1 MVCLVFLDSLDQRE
15 TQEFLAAV
23 AFPETLEILDP
34 LAPLVTPVYLQL
46 PLW

>member
-15 TQEFLAAV
+15 TQESQVALAL
-23 AFPETLEILDP
+23 PEILEISDP
-34 LAPLVTPVYLQL
+34 QAHLETQVYLQP